1 MDEKEFY
8 NNTENESEV
17 PQQAQG
23 EDKEQN
29 DDFIIGQGFTVSEYE
44 PIVQFEADKSG
55 KKKKSRGTL
64 KNIIWVFCIVA
75 VSIGIAFG
83 AIYVAADY
91 LGIGFGRGV
100 ECQMNIEMGS
110 STKAI
115 AEELNE
121 SGAVKIPILFRIYSR
136 LKGYD
141 SQYKYGLYTFSND
154 LGYGEIATMLIT
166 EGAKAESIKV
176 TIPEG
181 TGIYDYTKNV
191 NGENVTVKGIGA
203 ILEEK
208 GVCTKEDFF
217 TALKTVGEE
226 LNSNLLKD
234 AQSEKTYHKL
244 EGYLFPDTY
253 EFFAYDSK
261 ECAELVVKRMF
272 SQCEKQITDAM
283 YKRAEDMGYTINEV
297 ITMASIIQMEAGQ
310 AGSALKDVAAVFY
323 NRLDSADFQTL
334 GSSPTCYYG
343 RAFKNDDGRYD
354 TYKIKDLPPGP
365 LCSPGIEA
373 IKAALYPSESE
384 YYYFVTDSKGKF
396 YFHKTMAEQ
405 NKTIA
410 KLRNEGNWIYEY
422 FD

>member
-1 MDEKEFY
+1 M
-8 NNTENESEV
+8 
-17 PQQAQG
+17 
-23 EDKEQN
+23 EDKNLNGNIEKNTSN
-29 DDFIIGQGFTVSEYE
+29 DFDEFVIGQGFSVSEYQTE
-44 PIVQFEADKSG
+44 NEKT
-55 KKKKSRGTL
+55 KKSRRKSNGVL
-64 KNIIWVFCIVA
+64 KSVIWVLCIII
-75 VSIGIAFG
+75 VSVGFAFG
-83 AIYVAADY
+83 VIYAGADY

-100 ECQMNIEMGS
+100 ECQMNIPKGS
-110 STKAI
+110 STTVI

-121 SGAVKIPILFRIYSR
+121 CGAVKIPILFKLYSR

-141 SQYKYGLYTFSND
+141 SQYKYGLYNFNNEM
-154 LGYGEIATMLIT
+154 GYGEIATMLIT
-166 EGAKAESIKV
+166 EGEKAESITV

-181 TGIYDYTKNV
+181 TGIYDYVKNV
-191 NGENVTVKGIGA
+191 NGEKVTVKGIGT

-208 GVCTKEDFF
+208 GVCSKDDFF
-217 TALKTVGEE
+217 TALKIVGAE
-226 LNSNLLKD
+226 LNSKLLKD

-272 SQCEKQITDAM
+272 NQCEAKITDAM
-283 YKRAEDMGYTINEV
+283 YKRAEEMGYSMNEV

-323 NRLDSADFQTL
+323 NRLNSDEFETL

-343 RAFKNDDGRYD
+343 GAFKTDDGRYD
-354 TYKIKDLPPGP
+354 TYKIKGLPPGP

-373 IKAALYPSESE
+373 IKAALNPSESD

-396 YFHKTMAEQ
+396 YFHKTLAEQ
-405 NKTIA
+405 NKTIT
-410 KLRNEGNWIYEY
+410 KLKNEDNWIYEY